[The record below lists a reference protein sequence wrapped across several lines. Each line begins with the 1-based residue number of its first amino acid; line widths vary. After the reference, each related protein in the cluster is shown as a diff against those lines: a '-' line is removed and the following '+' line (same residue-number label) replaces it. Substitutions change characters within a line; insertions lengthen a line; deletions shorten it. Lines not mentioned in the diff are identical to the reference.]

1 MILTDVLI
9 TSLPILCVCV
19 CFFHFRLRNKIS
31 ALLTGRAKSLDVS
44 FGINCCYINAAR
56 EMFNSSTN
64 IFAFE
69 RFK

>member
-19 CFFHFRLRNKIS
+19 CFFHFRLRNKVS
-31 ALLTGRAKSLDVS
+31 ALLTGRTKSLDVS
-44 FGINCCYINAAR
+44 FGNNAAR